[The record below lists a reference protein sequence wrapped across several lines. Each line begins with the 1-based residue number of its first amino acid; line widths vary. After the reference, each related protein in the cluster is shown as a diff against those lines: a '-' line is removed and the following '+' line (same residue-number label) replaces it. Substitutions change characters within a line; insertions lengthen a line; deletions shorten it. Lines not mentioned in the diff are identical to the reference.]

1 MDARTR
7 DAMTRAGLNLIQQ
20 ALSIY
25 DADLRLV
32 LSNRRFQEMFDL
44 PKSLI
49 TPGASFA
56 DTIRHVAARGDYG
69 PLDDLGAFVVERVEM
84 AQSFT
89 PHYMERTRGNGQ
101 VISVEGTPLPNG
113 GWVTVYTDITQIKR
127 QEDMLRARSEELSGQ
142 LSAYSQEL
150 STTNRKLASTIS
162 ALEQSQRDLQEIEAR
177 TRLTTEMMP
186 AHIAHVGPDRRY
198 TYSNKRLN
206 LVMPGRPANIINR
219 HIAEA
224 LGAQTY
230 SLIEPHL
237 NNALDGKSS
246 VFEFT
251 DELSS
256 RRIRTAFTPD
266 TSDPNQVSGVY
277 VLSMDVTEEAQARA
291 TLQQQS
297 KREMASHLTSG
308 LAHDFSNL
316 LTIIMG
322 AQGRLSKLD
331 LPPDARQLVD
341 ATLNAATRGGALLN
355 SIADMVGNRAPH
367 PQAITMKDVFDQL
380 APLAYSA
387 LDAQHNLI
395 LKPPKTDK
403 QWLLDAGQLMDA
415 LLNLILN
422 ARDAIGQSGTITLAA
437 KIVKDTWIEFVV
449 TDTGQGFSKNAL
461 KHAFDP
467 FVTTKG
473 ENGTG
478 LGLSMVYDVAKMNGG
493 SLVLQNGFRGA
504 RVTLRLPARQAIAQR
519 PPGMALLVEDQ
530 TDLRDVFRNYLTG
543 MGYSVIEA
551 SDAGE
556 ARALLGE
563 LSEITLILTD
573 LQLKGEETGVDL
585 ISSLSDEKPLVL
597 FMSSLPTTHPLVISA
612 QRMAP
617 VLAKPFEIGDLRATL
632 KDVLN
637 VTAPNHNS

>member
-467 FVTTKG
+467 FFTTKG

-637 VTAPNHNS
+637 VTAPSHNS

>member
-1 MDARTR
+1 MDIKTR
-7 DAMTRAGLNLIQQ
+7 DLMTRAGLNLIQQ
-20 ALSIY
+20 ALTIY
-25 DADLRLV
+25 DAKLRLV

-44 PKSLI
+44 PAHLHK
-49 TPGASFA
+49 PGAAFSDCILHLA
-56 DTIRHVAARGDYG
+56 LRGDYG
-69 PLDDLGAFVVERVEM
+69 QLSDIDSFVKERVEK
-84 AQSFT
+84 AKSFT
-89 PHYMERTRGNGQ
+89 PHYMERVRANGQ
-101 VISVEGTPLPNG
+101 VISVEGTPLPHG
-113 GWVTVYTDITQIKR
+113 GWVAVYTDITQIKR

-142 LSAYSQEL
+142 LTAYSQEL
-150 STTNRKLASTIS
+150 TTTNRKLASTIS
-162 ALEQSQRDLQEIEAR
+162 ILEQSQQDLREVEAR

-266 TSDPNQVSGVY
+266 TSNPNQVSGVY

-322 AQGRLSKLD
+322 AQGRLSKFG

-387 LDAQHNLI
+387 LDVQHNLI

-461 KHAFDP
+461 QHAFDP
-467 FVTTKG
+467 FFTTKG

-519 PPGMALLVEDQ
+519 PPGIALLVEDQ

-637 VTAPNHNS
+637 VTAPSHNS

>member
-25 DADLRLV
+25 DANLRLV

-49 TPGASFA
+49 TPGAPFA
-56 DTIRHVAARGDYG
+56 DTIRYVAARGDYG
-69 PLDDLGAFVVERVEM
+69 PLDDLEAFVIERVEM

-162 ALEQSQRDLQEIEAR
+162 ALEQSQQDLQEIEAR

-206 LVMPGRPANIINR
+206 LVMPGRPAAIINR

-230 SLIEPHL
+230 SMIEPYL
-237 NNALDGKSS
+237 NSALDGKSS

-251 DELSS
+251 DDLSS

-266 TSDPNQVSGVY
+266 TSESNQISGVY
-277 VLSMDVTEEAQARA
+277 ILSMDVTEEAQARA

-316 LTIIMG
+316 LTIILG
-322 AQGRLSKLD
+322 AQGRLAKLE

-341 ATLNAATRGGALLN
+341 ATLNAATRGGALLH

-367 PQAITMKDVFDQL
+367 PRAITIAEVFEQI
-380 APLAYSA
+380 APLVQSA
-387 LDAQHNLI
+387 LDSQHKLS
-395 LKPPKTDK
+395 LKPPKTD
-403 QWLLDAGQLMDA
+403 QHWLLDAGQLMDA

-422 ARDAIGQSGTITLAA
+422 ARDAIGKEGTITLAA

-449 TDTGQGFSKNAL
+449 TDTGPGFSDNAL
-461 KHAFDP
+461 QHAFDP
-467 FVTTKG
+467 FFTTKG
-473 ENGTG
+473 EHGTG

-504 RVTLRLPARQAIAQR
+504 RVTLRLPARQAIAEH

-530 TDLRDVFRNYLTG
+530 TDLRDVFRSYLTG

-551 SDAGE
+551 SGVDE
-556 ARALLGE
+556 ARALLRE
-563 LSEITLILTD
+563 LPEISLILTD
-573 LQLKGEETGVDL
+573 LQLEGDETGVDL
-585 ISSLSDEKPLVL
+585 ISGLENTKQLVL
-597 FMSSLPTTHPLVISA
+597 FMSSLPADHPLVIRA

-617 VLAKPFEIGDLRATL
+617 VLAKPFEMGDLRATL
-632 KDVLN
+632 KDALN
-637 VTAPNHNS
+637 VTTSRHHP

>member
-322 AQGRLSKLD
+322 AQGRLSKFD

-449 TDTGQGFSKNAL
+449 TDTGQGFSTNAL
-461 KHAFDP
+461 QHAFDP
-467 FVTTKG
+467 FFTTKG

>member
-266 TSDPNQVSGVY
+266 TSNPNQVSGVY

-449 TDTGQGFSKNAL
+449 TDTGQGFSTNAL
-461 KHAFDP
+461 QHAFDP
-467 FVTTKG
+467 FFTTKG

-573 LQLKGEETGVDL
+573 LQLKGDETGVDL

-597 FMSSLPTTHPLVISA
+597 FMSSLPKTHPLVISA

-637 VTAPNHNS
+637 VTAPSHNS

>member
-467 FVTTKG
+467 FFTTKG

-563 LSEITLILTD
+563 LSEITLVLTD

>member
-322 AQGRLSKLD
+322 AQGRLSKFD

-367 PQAITMKDVFDQL
+367 PQAITINDVFDQL

-449 TDTGQGFSKNAL
+449 TDTGQGFSTNAL
-461 KHAFDP
+461 QHAFDP
-467 FVTTKG
+467 FFTTKG

-530 TDLRDVFRNYLTG
+530 TDLRDVFRNYLIG

-637 VTAPNHNS
+637 VTAPSHNS

>member
-25 DADLRLV
+25 DANLRLV

-49 TPGASFA
+49 TPGAPFA
-56 DTIRHVAARGDYG
+56 DTIRYVAARGDYG
-69 PLDDLGAFVVERVEM
+69 PLDDLDAFVIERVEM

-162 ALEQSQRDLQEIEAR
+162 ALEQSQQDLQEIEAR

-206 LVMPGRPANIINR
+206 LVMPGRPADIINR

-230 SLIEPHL
+230 SMIEPYL
-237 NNALDGKSS
+237 NSALDGKSS

-251 DELSS
+251 DDLSS

-266 TSDPNQVSGVY
+266 TSESNQVSGVY
-277 VLSMDVTEEAQARA
+277 ILSMDVTEEAQARA

-316 LTIIMG
+316 LTIILG
-322 AQGRLSKLD
+322 AQGRLAKLE
-331 LPPDARQLVD
+331 LPTDARQLVD
-341 ATLNAATRGGALLN
+341 ATLNAATRGGALLH

-367 PQAITMKDVFDQL
+367 PRAITIAEVFEQI
-380 APLAYSA
+380 APLAHSA
-387 LDAQHNLI
+387 LDSQHKLL
-395 LKPPKTDK
+395 LKTPKTD
-403 QWLLDAGQLMDA
+403 QHWLLDAGQLMDA

-422 ARDAIGQSGTITLAA
+422 ARDAIGKEGTITLAA

-449 TDTGQGFSKNAL
+449 TDTGPGFSDNAL
-461 KHAFDP
+461 QHAFDP
-467 FVTTKG
+467 FFTTKG
-473 ENGTG
+473 EHGTG

-504 RVTLRLPARQAIAQR
+504 RVTLRLPARQAIAEH

-530 TDLRDVFRNYLTG
+530 TDLRDVFRSYLTG

-551 SDAGE
+551 SGVDE
-556 ARALLGE
+556 ARALLRE
-563 LSEITLILTD
+563 LPEINLILTD
-573 LQLKGEETGVDL
+573 LQLEGEETGVDL
-585 ISSLSDEKPLVL
+585 ISSLENTKALVL
-597 FMSSLPTTHPLVISA
+597 FMSSLPADHQLVIRA

-617 VLAKPFEIGDLRATL
+617 VLAKPFEISDLRGTL
-632 KDVLN
+632 KDALN
-637 VTAPNHNS
+637 VTTSRHDP

>member
-1 MDARTR
+1 MDIKTR
-7 DAMTRAGLNLIQQ
+7 DLMTRAGLNLIQQ
-20 ALSIY
+20 ALTIY
-25 DADLRLV
+25 DAKLRLV

-44 PKSLI
+44 PAHLHK
-49 TPGASFA
+49 PGAAFSDCILHLA
-56 DTIRHVAARGDYG
+56 LRGDYG
-69 PLDDLGAFVVERVEM
+69 QLSDIDIFVKERVEK
-84 AQSFT
+84 AKSFT
-89 PHYMERTRGNGQ
+89 PHYMERVRANGQ
-101 VISVEGTPLPNG
+101 VISVEGTPLPHG
-113 GWVTVYTDITQIKR
+113 GWVAVYTDITQIKR

-142 LSAYSQEL
+142 LTAYSQEL
-150 STTNRKLASTIS
+150 TTTNRKLASTIS
-162 ALEQSQRDLQEIEAR
+162 ILEQSQQDLREVEAR

-322 AQGRLSKLD
+322 AQGRLSKFD

-449 TDTGQGFSKNAL
+449 TDTGQGFSTNAL
-461 KHAFDP
+461 QHAFDP
-467 FVTTKG
+467 FFTTKG

-637 VTAPNHNS
+637 VTAPSHNS

>member
-1 MDARTR
+1 MDIKTR
-7 DAMTRAGLNLIQQ
+7 DLMTRAGLNLIQQ
-20 ALSIY
+20 ALTIY
-25 DADLRLV
+25 DAKLRLV

-44 PKSLI
+44 PAHLHK
-49 TPGASFA
+49 PGAAFSDCILHLA
-56 DTIRHVAARGDYG
+56 LRGDYG
-69 PLDDLGAFVVERVEM
+69 QLSDIDSFVKERVEK
-84 AQSFT
+84 AKSFT
-89 PHYMERTRGNGQ
+89 PHYMERVRANGQ
-101 VISVEGTPLPNG
+101 VISVEGTPLPHG
-113 GWVTVYTDITQIKR
+113 GWVAVYTDITQIKR

-142 LSAYSQEL
+142 LTAYSQEL
-150 STTNRKLASTIS
+150 TTTNRKLASTIS
-162 ALEQSQRDLQEIEAR
+162 ILEQSQQDLREVEAR

-266 TSDPNQVSGVY
+266 TSNPNQVSGVY

-322 AQGRLSKLD
+322 AQGRLSKFG

-449 TDTGQGFSKNAL
+449 TDTGQGFSTNAL
-461 KHAFDP
+461 QHAFDP
-467 FVTTKG
+467 FFTTKG

-637 VTAPNHNS
+637 VTAPSHNS

>member
-1 MDARTR
+1 MDIKTR
-7 DAMTRAGLNLIQQ
+7 DLMTRAGLNLIQQ
-20 ALSIY
+20 ALTIY
-25 DADLRLV
+25 DAKLRLV

-44 PKSLI
+44 PAHLHK
-49 TPGASFA
+49 PGAAFSDCILHLA
-56 DTIRHVAARGDYG
+56 LRGDYG
-69 PLDDLGAFVVERVEM
+69 QLSDIDSFVKERVEK
-84 AQSFT
+84 AKSFT
-89 PHYMERTRGNGQ
+89 PHYMERVRANGQ
-101 VISVEGTPLPNG
+101 VISVEGTPLPHG
-113 GWVTVYTDITQIKR
+113 GWVAVYTDITQIKR

-142 LSAYSQEL
+142 LTAYSQEL
-150 STTNRKLASTIS
+150 TTTNRKLASTIS
-162 ALEQSQRDLQEIEAR
+162 ILEQSQQDLREVEAR

-266 TSDPNQVSGVY
+266 TSNPNQVSGVY

-322 AQGRLSKLD
+322 AQGRLSKFG

-387 LDAQHNLI
+387 LDVQHNLI

-449 TDTGQGFSKNAL
+449 TDTGQGFSTNAL
-461 KHAFDP
+461 QHAFDP
-467 FVTTKG
+467 FFTTKG

-637 VTAPNHNS
+637 VTAPSHNS

>member
-7 DAMTRAGLNLIQQ
+7 DAMTRAGFNLIQQ

-322 AQGRLSKLD
+322 AQGRLSKFD

-449 TDTGQGFSKNAL
+449 TDTGQGFSTNAL
-461 KHAFDP
+461 QHAFDP
-467 FVTTKG
+467 FFTTKG

-637 VTAPNHNS
+637 VTAPSHNS

>member
-25 DADLRLV
+25 DANLRLV

-49 TPGASFA
+49 TPGAPFA
-56 DTIRHVAARGDYG
+56 DTIRYVAARGDYG
-69 PLDDLGAFVVERVEM
+69 PLDDLETFVIERVEM

-162 ALEQSQRDLQEIEAR
+162 ALEQSQQDLQEIEAR

-206 LVMPGRPANIINR
+206 LVMPGRPADIINR

-230 SLIEPHL
+230 SMIEPYL
-237 NNALDGKSS
+237 NSALDGKSS

-251 DELSS
+251 DDLSS

-266 TSDPNQVSGVY
+266 TSESNQVSGVY
-277 VLSMDVTEEAQARA
+277 ILSMDVTEEAQARA

-316 LTIIMG
+316 LTIILG
-322 AQGRLSKLD
+322 AQGRLAKLD

-367 PQAITMKDVFDQL
+367 PRAVTITEVLEQI
-380 APLAYSA
+380 APLAQSA
-387 LDAQHNLI
+387 LGSQHKLS
-395 LKPPKTDK
+395 LKPPKTDHH
-403 QWLLDAGQLMDA
+403 WLLDAGQLMDA

-422 ARDAIGQSGTITLAA
+422 ARDAIGKEGTITLAA

-449 TDTGQGFSKNAL
+449 TDTGPGFSDNAL
-461 KHAFDP
+461 QHAFDP
-467 FVTTKG
+467 FFTTKG
-473 ENGTG
+473 EHGTG

-504 RVTLRLPARQAIAQR
+504 RVTLRLPARQAIAEH

-530 TDLRDVFRNYLTG
+530 TDLRDVFRSYLTG

-551 SDAGE
+551 SGVDE
-556 ARALLGE
+556 ARALLRE
-563 LSEITLILTD
+563 LPEITLILTD
-573 LQLKGEETGVDL
+573 LQLEGEETGVDL
-585 ISSLSDEKPLVL
+585 ISGLENTKPLVL
-597 FMSSLPTTHPLVISA
+597 FMSSLLADHPLVIRA

-632 KDVLN
+632 KDALN
-637 VTAPNHNS
+637 VTTSRHDP

>member
-1 MDARTR
+1 MDIKTR
-7 DAMTRAGLNLIQQ
+7 DLMTRAGLNLIQQ
-20 ALSIY
+20 ALTIY
-25 DADLRLV
+25 DAKLRLV

-44 PKSLI
+44 PAHLH
-49 TPGASFA
+49 TPGAAFSDCIMHLA
-56 DTIRHVAARGDYG
+56 LRGDYG
-69 PLDDLGAFVVERVEM
+69 KLSDIESFVKERVEK
-84 AQSFT
+84 AKSFT
-89 PHYMERTRGNGQ
+89 PHYMERVRANGQ
-101 VISVEGTPLPNG
+101 VISVEGTPLPHG
-113 GWVTVYTDITQIKR
+113 GWVAVYTDITQIKR

-142 LSAYSQEL
+142 LSVYSQEL

-162 ALEQSQRDLQEIEAR
+162 ALEQSQQDLQEIEAR

-206 LVMPGRPANIINR
+206 LVMPGRPADIINR

-230 SLIEPHL
+230 SMIEPYV
-237 NNALDGKSS
+237 NAALDGASS

-251 DELSS
+251 DDLSS

-266 TSDPNQVSGVY
+266 TSESNQASGVY
-277 VLSMDVTEEAQARA
+277 ILSMDVTEEAQARA

-316 LTIIMG
+316 LTIILG
-322 AQGRLSKLD
+322 AQGRLAKFD
-331 LPPDARQLVD
+331 LSPDQRQLVD
-341 ATLNAATRGGALLN
+341 ATLNAATRGGALLH

-367 PQAITMKDVFDQL
+367 PRAVTIAEVFEQI
-380 APLAYSA
+380 APLAQSA
-387 LDAQHNLI
+387 LDSQHKLS
-395 LKPPKTDK
+395 LKPPKTD
-403 QWLLDAGQLMDA
+403 QHWLLDAGQLMDA

-422 ARDAIGQSGTITLAA
+422 ARDAIGREGTITLAA

-449 TDTGQGFSKNAL
+449 TDTGPGFSDKAL
-461 KHAFDP
+461 QHALDP
-467 FVTTKG
+467 FFTTKG
-473 ENGTG
+473 EHGTG

-504 RVTLRLPARQAIAQR
+504 RVTLRLPARQAIAEH

-530 TDLRDVFRNYLTG
+530 TDLRDVFRSYLMG

-551 SDAGE
+551 SGVDE
-556 ARALLGE
+556 ARALLRE
-563 LSEITLILTD
+563 LPEITLILTD
-573 LQLKGEETGVDL
+573 LQLEGEETGVDL
-585 ISSLSDEKPLVL
+585 ISSLENSKSLVL
-597 FMSSLPTTHPLVISA
+597 FMSSLPADHPLVIRA

-632 KDVLN
+632 KDALN
-637 VTAPNHNS
+637 VTTPRHDP

>member
-1 MDARTR
+1 MDIKTR
-7 DAMTRAGLNLIQQ
+7 DLMTRAGLNLIQQ
-20 ALSIY
+20 ALTIY
-25 DADLRLV
+25 DAKLRLV

-44 PKSLI
+44 PAHLHK
-49 TPGASFA
+49 PGAAFSDCILHLA
-56 DTIRHVAARGDYG
+56 LRGDYG
-69 PLDDLGAFVVERVEM
+69 KLSDIESFVKERVEK
-84 AQSFT
+84 AKSFT
-89 PHYMERTRGNGQ
+89 PHYMERVRANGQ
-101 VISVEGTPLPNG
+101 VISVEGTPLPHG
-113 GWVTVYTDITQIKR
+113 GWVAVYTDITQIKR

-142 LSAYSQEL
+142 LTAYSQEL
-150 STTNRKLASTIS
+150 TTTNRKLASTIS
-162 ALEQSQRDLQEIEAR
+162 ILEQSQQDLREVEAR

-266 TSDPNQVSGVY
+266 TSNPNQVSGVY

-322 AQGRLSKLD
+322 AQGRLSKFD

-449 TDTGQGFSKNAL
+449 TDTGQGFSTNAL
-461 KHAFDP
+461 QHAFDP
-467 FVTTKG
+467 FFTTKG

-637 VTAPNHNS
+637 VTAPSHNS

>member
-322 AQGRLSKLD
+322 AQGRLSKFD

-461 KHAFDP
+461 QHAFDP
-467 FVTTKG
+467 FFTTKG

>member
-322 AQGRLSKLD
+322 AQGRLSKFD

-367 PQAITMKDVFDQL
+367 PQAITINDVFDQL

-449 TDTGQGFSKNAL
+449 TDTGQGFSTNAL
-461 KHAFDP
+461 QHAFDP
-467 FVTTKG
+467 FFTTKG

-597 FMSSLPTTHPLVISA
+597 FMSSLPKTHPLVISA

>member
-44 PKSLI
+44 PKSLT

-266 TSDPNQVSGVY
+266 TSDPKQVSGVY

-530 TDLRDVFRNYLTG
+530 SDLRHVFRNYLTG

>member
-25 DADLRLV
+25 DANLRLV

-49 TPGASFA
+49 TPGAPFA
-56 DTIRHVAARGDYG
+56 DTIRYVAARGDYG
-69 PLDDLGAFVVERVEM
+69 PLDDLDAFVIERVEM

-162 ALEQSQRDLQEIEAR
+162 ALEQSQQDLQEIEAR

-206 LVMPGRPANIINR
+206 LVMPGRPADIINR

-230 SLIEPHL
+230 SMIEPYL
-237 NNALDGKSS
+237 NSALDGKSS

-251 DELSS
+251 DDLSS

-266 TSDPNQVSGVY
+266 TSESNQVSGVY
-277 VLSMDVTEEAQARA
+277 ILSMDVTEEAQARA

-316 LTIIMG
+316 LTIILG
-322 AQGRLSKLD
+322 AQGRLAKLD
-331 LPPDARQLVD
+331 LPTDARQLVD
-341 ATLNAATRGGALLN
+341 ATLNAATRGGALLH

-367 PQAITMKDVFDQL
+367 PRAITIAEVFEQI
-380 APLAYSA
+380 APLAQSA
-387 LDAQHNLI
+387 LDSHHKLS
-395 LKPPKTDK
+395 LKPPKTD
-403 QWLLDAGQLMDA
+403 QHWLLDAGQLMDA

-422 ARDAIGQSGTITLAA
+422 ARDAIGKEGTITLAA

-449 TDTGQGFSKNAL
+449 TDTGPGFSDNAL
-461 KHAFDP
+461 QHAFDP
-467 FVTTKG
+467 FFTTKG
-473 ENGTG
+473 EHGTG

-504 RVTLRLPARQAIAQR
+504 RVTLRLPARQAIAEH

-530 TDLRDVFRNYLTG
+530 TDLRDVFRSYLTG

-551 SDAGE
+551 SGVDE
-556 ARALLGE
+556 ARALLRE
-563 LSEITLILTD
+563 LPEITLILTD
-573 LQLKGEETGVDL
+573 LQLEGEETGVDL
-585 ISSLSDEKPLVL
+585 ISGLENTKALVL
-597 FMSSLPTTHPLVISA
+597 FMSSLPADHQIGHPCAAHGTCSCQTI
-612 QRMAP
+612 
-617 VLAKPFEIGDLRATL
+617 
-632 KDVLN
+632 
-637 VTAPNHNS
+637 

>member
-322 AQGRLSKLD
+322 AQGRLSKFD

-467 FVTTKG
+467 FFTTKG

-597 FMSSLPTTHPLVISA
+597 FMSSLPKTHPLVISA

-637 VTAPNHNS
+637 VTAPSHNS

>member
-25 DADLRLV
+25 DANLRLV

-49 TPGASFA
+49 TPGAPFA
-56 DTIRHVAARGDYG
+56 DTIRYVAARGDYG
-69 PLDDLGAFVVERVEM
+69 PLDDLDAFVIERVEM

-162 ALEQSQRDLQEIEAR
+162 ALEQSQQDLQEIEAR

-206 LVMPGRPANIINR
+206 LVMPGRPADIINR

-230 SLIEPHL
+230 SMIEPYL
-237 NNALDGKSS
+237 NSALDGKSS

-251 DELSS
+251 DDLSS

-266 TSDPNQVSGVY
+266 TSESNQVSGVY
-277 VLSMDVTEEAQARA
+277 ILSMDVTEEAQARA

-316 LTIIMG
+316 LTIILG
-322 AQGRLSKLD
+322 AQGRLAKLE
-331 LPPDARQLVD
+331 LPTDARQLVD
-341 ATLNAATRGGALLN
+341 ATLNAATRGGALLH
-355 SIADMVGNRAPH
+355 SIADMVGNHAPH
-367 PQAITMKDVFDQL
+367 PRAITIAEVFEQI
-380 APLAYSA
+380 APLAHSA
-387 LDAQHNLI
+387 LDSQHKLL
-395 LKPPKTDK
+395 LKPPKTD
-403 QWLLDAGQLMDA
+403 QHWLLDAGQLMDA

-422 ARDAIGQSGTITLAA
+422 ARDAIGKEGTITLAA

-449 TDTGQGFSKNAL
+449 TDTGPGFSDNAL
-461 KHAFDP
+461 QHAFDP
-467 FVTTKG
+467 FFTTKG
-473 ENGTG
+473 EHGTG

-504 RVTLRLPARQAIAQR
+504 RVTLRLPARQAIAEH

-530 TDLRDVFRNYLTG
+530 TDLRDVFRSYLTG

-551 SDAGE
+551 SGVDE
-556 ARALLGE
+556 ARALLRE
-563 LSEITLILTD
+563 LPEINLILTD
-573 LQLKGEETGVDL
+573 LQLEGEETGVDL
-585 ISSLSDEKPLVL
+585 ISSLENTKALVL
-597 FMSSLPTTHPLVISA
+597 FMSSLPADHQLVIRA

-617 VLAKPFEIGDLRATL
+617 VLAKPFEISDLRATL
-632 KDVLN
+632 KDALN
-637 VTAPNHNS
+637 VTTSRHDP

>member
-1 MDARTR
+1 MDIKTR
-7 DAMTRAGLNLIQQ
+7 DLMTRAGLNLIQQ
-20 ALSIY
+20 ALTIY
-25 DADLRLV
+25 DAKLRLV

-44 PKSLI
+44 PAHLHK
-49 TPGASFA
+49 PGAAFSDCIMHLA
-56 DTIRHVAARGDYG
+56 LRGDYG
-69 PLDDLGAFVVERVEM
+69 KLSDIESFVKERVEK
-84 AQSFT
+84 AKSFT
-89 PHYMERTRGNGQ
+89 PHYMERVRANGQ
-101 VISVEGTPLPNG
+101 VISVEGTPLPHG
-113 GWVTVYTDITQIKR
+113 GWVAVYTDITQIKR

-142 LSAYSQEL
+142 LTAYSQEL
-150 STTNRKLASTIS
+150 TTTNRKLASTIS
-162 ALEQSQRDLQEIEAR
+162 ILEQSQQDLREVEAR

-186 AHIAHVGPDRRY
+186 AHIAHVGLDRRY

-266 TSDPNQVSGVY
+266 TSDPIQVSGVY

-322 AQGRLSKLD
+322 AQGRLAERD

-449 TDTGQGFSKNAL
+449 TDTGQGFSTNAL
-461 KHAFDP
+461 QHAFDP
-467 FVTTKG
+467 FFTTKG

-493 SLVLQNGFRGA
+493 SLVIQNGFRGA

-585 ISSLSDEKPLVL
+585 ISSLADEKPLVL

-637 VTAPNHNS
+637 VTAPSHNS

>member
-1 MDARTR
+1 MDIKTR
-7 DAMTRAGLNLIQQ
+7 DLMTRAGLNLIQQ
-20 ALSIY
+20 ALTIY
-25 DADLRLV
+25 DAKLRLV

-44 PKSLI
+44 PAHLH
-49 TPGASFA
+49 TPGAAFSDCIMHLA
-56 DTIRHVAARGDYG
+56 LRGDYG
-69 PLDDLGAFVVERVEM
+69 KLSDIESFVKERVEK
-84 AQSFT
+84 AKSFT
-89 PHYMERTRGNGQ
+89 PHYMERVRANGQ
-101 VISVEGTPLPNG
+101 VISVEGTPLPHG
-113 GWVTVYTDITQIKR
+113 GWVAVYTDITQIKR

-142 LSAYSQEL
+142 LSVYSQEL

-162 ALEQSQRDLQEIEAR
+162 ALEQSQQDLQEIEAR

-186 AHIAHVGPDRRY
+186 AHIAHVGLDRRY

-206 LVMPGRPANIINR
+206 LVMPGRPADIINR

-230 SLIEPHL
+230 SMIEPYV
-237 NNALDGKSS
+237 NAALDGASS

-251 DELSS
+251 DDLSS

-266 TSDPNQVSGVY
+266 TSESNQASGVY
-277 VLSMDVTEEAQARA
+277 ILSMDVTEEAQARA

-316 LTIIMG
+316 LTIILG
-322 AQGRLSKLD
+322 AQGRLAKFD
-331 LPPDARQLVD
+331 LPPDQRQLVD
-341 ATLNAATRGGALLN
+341 ATLNAATRGGALLH

-367 PQAITMKDVFDQL
+367 PRAVTIAAVFEQI
-380 APLAYSA
+380 APLAQSA
-387 LDAQHNLI
+387 LDSQHKLS
-395 LKPPKTDK
+395 LKPPKTD
-403 QWLLDAGQLMDA
+403 QHWLLDAGQLMDA

-422 ARDAIGQSGTITLAA
+422 ARDAIGREGTITLAA

-449 TDTGQGFSKNAL
+449 TDTGPGFSDNAL
-461 KHAFDP
+461 KHALDP
-467 FVTTKG
+467 FFTTKG
-473 ENGTG
+473 EHGTG

-504 RVTLRLPARQAIAQR
+504 RVTLRLPARQAIAEH

-530 TDLRDVFRNYLTG
+530 TDLRDVFRSYLMG

-551 SDAGE
+551 SGVDE
-556 ARALLGE
+556 ARALLRE
-563 LSEITLILTD
+563 LPEITLILTD
-573 LQLKGEETGVDL
+573 LQLEGEETGVDL
-585 ISSLSDEKPLVL
+585 ISSLENSKSLVL
-597 FMSSLPTTHPLVISA
+597 FMSSLPADHPLVIRA

-632 KDVLN
+632 KDALN
-637 VTAPNHNS
+637 VTTSRHDP

>member
-331 LPPDARQLVD
+331 LPPDARQFVD

-367 PQAITMKDVFDQL
+367 PQAITINDVFDQL

-461 KHAFDP
+461 QHAFDP
-467 FVTTKG
+467 FFTTKG

-530 TDLRDVFRNYLTG
+530 TDLRDVFRNYLIG

-612 QRMAP
+612 QRMAL

>member
-25 DADLRLV
+25 DANLRLV

-49 TPGASFA
+49 TPGAPFA
-56 DTIRHVAARGDYG
+56 DTIRYVAARGDYG
-69 PLDDLGAFVVERVEM
+69 PLDDLDAFVIERVEM

-162 ALEQSQRDLQEIEAR
+162 ALEQSQQDLQEIEAR

-206 LVMPGRPANIINR
+206 LVMPGRPADIINR

-230 SLIEPHL
+230 SMIEPYL
-237 NNALDGKSS
+237 NSALDGKSS

-251 DELSS
+251 DDLSS

-266 TSDPNQVSGVY
+266 TSESNQVSGVY
-277 VLSMDVTEEAQARA
+277 ILSMDVTEEAQARA

-316 LTIIMG
+316 LTIILG
-322 AQGRLSKLD
+322 AQGRLAKLE
-331 LPPDARQLVD
+331 LPTDARQLVD
-341 ATLNAATRGGALLN
+341 ATLNAATRGGALLH

-367 PQAITMKDVFDQL
+367 PRAITIAEVFEQI
-380 APLAYSA
+380 APLAHSA
-387 LDAQHNLI
+387 LDSQHKLS
-395 LKPPKTDK
+395 LKPPKTD
-403 QWLLDAGQLMDA
+403 QHWLLDAGQLMDA

-422 ARDAIGQSGTITLAA
+422 ARDAIGKEGTITLAA

-449 TDTGQGFSKNAL
+449 TDTGPGFSDNAL
-461 KHAFDP
+461 QHAFDP
-467 FVTTKG
+467 FFTTKG
-473 ENGTG
+473 EHGTG

-504 RVTLRLPARQAIAQR
+504 RVTLRLPARQAIAEH

-530 TDLRDVFRNYLTG
+530 TDLRDVFRSYLTG

-551 SDAGE
+551 SGVDE
-556 ARALLGE
+556 ACALLRE
-563 LSEITLILTD
+563 LPEINLILTD
-573 LQLKGEETGVDL
+573 LQLEGEETGVDL
-585 ISSLSDEKPLVL
+585 ISSLENTKALVL
-597 FMSSLPTTHPLVISA
+597 FMSSLPADHQLVIRA

-617 VLAKPFEIGDLRATL
+617 VLAKPFEISDLRGTL
-632 KDVLN
+632 KDALN
-637 VTAPNHNS
+637 VTTSRHDP

>member
-25 DADLRLV
+25 DANLRLV

-49 TPGASFA
+49 TPGAPFA
-56 DTIRHVAARGDYG
+56 DTIRYVAARGDYG
-69 PLDDLGAFVVERVEM
+69 PLDDLDAFVIERVQM

-162 ALEQSQRDLQEIEAR
+162 ALEQSQQDLQEIEAR

-206 LVMPGRPANIINR
+206 LVMPGRPADIINR

-230 SLIEPHL
+230 SMIEPYL
-237 NNALDGKSS
+237 NSALDGKSS

-251 DELSS
+251 DDLSS

-266 TSDPNQVSGVY
+266 TSESNQVSGVY
-277 VLSMDVTEEAQARA
+277 ILSMDVTEEAQARA

-316 LTIIMG
+316 LTIILG
-322 AQGRLSKLD
+322 AQGRLAKLD

-341 ATLNAATRGGALLN
+341 ATLNAATRGGALLH

-367 PQAITMKDVFDQL
+367 PRAVTIAEVFEQI
-380 APLAYSA
+380 APLAQSA
-387 LDAQHNLI
+387 LDSQHKLS

-403 QWLLDAGQLMDA
+403 HWLLDAGQLMDA

-422 ARDAIGQSGTITLAA
+422 ARDAIGEEGTITLAA

-449 TDTGQGFSKNAL
+449 TDTGPGFSDNAL
-461 KHAFDP
+461 QHAFDP
-467 FVTTKG
+467 FFTTKG
-473 ENGTG
+473 EHGTG

-504 RVTLRLPARQAIAQR
+504 RATLRLPARQAIAEH

-530 TDLRDVFRNYLTG
+530 TDLRDVFRSYLTG

-551 SDAGE
+551 SGVDE
-556 ARALLGE
+556 ARALLRE
-563 LSEITLILTD
+563 LPEITLILTD
-573 LQLKGEETGVDL
+573 LQLEGEETGVDL
-585 ISSLSDEKPLVL
+585 ISGLENNKTLVL
-597 FMSSLPTTHPLVISA
+597 FMSSLPADHPLVIRA

-632 KDVLN
+632 KDALN
-637 VTAPNHNS
+637 VTTSRHDP

>member
-25 DADLRLV
+25 DANLRLV

-49 TPGASFA
+49 TPGAPFA
-56 DTIRHVAARGDYG
+56 DTIRYVAARGDYG
-69 PLDDLGAFVVERVEM
+69 PLDDLEAFVIERVEM

-162 ALEQSQRDLQEIEAR
+162 ALEQSQQDLQEIEAR

-206 LVMPGRPANIINR
+206 LVMPGRPADIINR

-230 SLIEPHL
+230 SMIEPYL
-237 NNALDGKSS
+237 NSALDGKSS

-251 DELSS
+251 DDLSS

-266 TSDPNQVSGVY
+266 TSESNQVSGVY
-277 VLSMDVTEEAQARA
+277 ILSMDVTEEAQARA

-316 LTIIMG
+316 LTIILG
-322 AQGRLSKLD
+322 AQGRLAKLE
-331 LPPDARQLVD
+331 LPTDARQLVD
-341 ATLNAATRGGALLN
+341 ATLNAATRGGALLH

-367 PQAITMKDVFDQL
+367 PRAITITEVFEQI
-380 APLAYSA
+380 APLAQSA
-387 LDAQHNLI
+387 LDSHHKLS
-395 LKPPKTDK
+395 LKPPKTD
-403 QWLLDAGQLMDA
+403 QHWLLDAGQLMDA

-422 ARDAIGQSGTITLAA
+422 ARDAIGKEGTITLAA

-449 TDTGQGFSKNAL
+449 TDTGPGFSDNAL
-461 KHAFDP
+461 QHAFDP
-467 FVTTKG
+467 FFTTKG
-473 ENGTG
+473 EHGTG

-504 RVTLRLPARQAIAQR
+504 RVTLRLPARQAIAEH

-530 TDLRDVFRNYLTG
+530 TDLRDVFRSYLTG

-551 SDAGE
+551 SGVDE
-556 ARALLGE
+556 ARALLCE
-563 LSEITLILTD
+563 LPEITLILTD
-573 LQLKGEETGVDL
+573 LQLEGEETGVDL
-585 ISSLSDEKPLVL
+585 ISGLENNKTLVL
-597 FMSSLPTTHPLVISA
+597 FMSSLPADHPLVIRA

-632 KDVLN
+632 KDALN
-637 VTAPNHNS
+637 VTTPRHDP

>member
-1 MDARTR
+1 MDIKTR
-7 DAMTRAGLNLIQQ
+7 DLMTRAGLNLIQQ
-20 ALSIY
+20 ALTIY
-25 DADLRLV
+25 DAKLRLV

-44 PKSLI
+44 PAHLHK
-49 TPGASFA
+49 PGAAFSDCILHLA
-56 DTIRHVAARGDYG
+56 LRGDYG
-69 PLDDLGAFVVERVEM
+69 QLSDIDSFVKERVEK
-84 AQSFT
+84 AKSFT
-89 PHYMERTRGNGQ
+89 PHYMERVRANGQ
-101 VISVEGTPLPNG
+101 VISVEGTPLPHG
-113 GWVTVYTDITQIKR
+113 GWVAVYTDITQIKR

-142 LSAYSQEL
+142 LTAYSQEL
-150 STTNRKLASTIS
+150 TTTNRKLASTIS
-162 ALEQSQRDLQEIEAR
+162 ILEQSQQDLREVEAR

-322 AQGRLSKLD
+322 AQGRLSKFD

-449 TDTGQGFSKNAL
+449 TDTGQGFSTNAL
-461 KHAFDP
+461 QHAFDP
-467 FVTTKG
+467 FFTTKG

-637 VTAPNHNS
+637 VTAPSHNS

>member
-449 TDTGQGFSKNAL
+449 TDTGQGFSTNAL
-461 KHAFDP
+461 QHAFDP
-467 FVTTKG
+467 FFTTKG

-637 VTAPNHNS
+637 VTAPSHNS

>member
-25 DADLRLV
+25 DANLRLV

-49 TPGASFA
+49 TPGAPFA
-56 DTIRHVAARGDYG
+56 DTIRYVAARGDYG
-69 PLDDLGAFVVERVEM
+69 PLDDLDAFVIERVEM

-162 ALEQSQRDLQEIEAR
+162 ALEQSQQDLQEIEAR

-206 LVMPGRPANIINR
+206 LVMPGRPADIINR

-230 SLIEPHL
+230 SMIEPYL
-237 NNALDGKSS
+237 NSALDGKSS

-251 DELSS
+251 DDLSS

-266 TSDPNQVSGVY
+266 TSESNQVSGVY
-277 VLSMDVTEEAQARA
+277 ILSMDVTEEAQARA

-316 LTIIMG
+316 LTIILG
-322 AQGRLSKLD
+322 AQGRLAKLE
-331 LPPDARQLVD
+331 LPTDARQLVD
-341 ATLNAATRGGALLN
+341 ATLNAATRGGALLH

-367 PQAITMKDVFDQL
+367 PRAITIAEVFEQI
-380 APLAYSA
+380 APLAQSA
-387 LDAQHNLI
+387 LDSQHKLS
-395 LKPPKTDK
+395 LKPPKTD
-403 QWLLDAGQLMDA
+403 QHWLLDAGQLMDA

-422 ARDAIGQSGTITLAA
+422 ARDAIGKEGTITLAA

-449 TDTGQGFSKNAL
+449 TDTGPGFSDNAL
-461 KHAFDP
+461 QHAFDP
-467 FVTTKG
+467 FFTTKG
-473 ENGTG
+473 EHGTG

-504 RVTLRLPARQAIAQR
+504 RVTLRLPARQAIAEH

-530 TDLRDVFRNYLTG
+530 TDLRDVFRSYLTG

-551 SDAGE
+551 SGVDE
-556 ARALLGE
+556 ARALLRE
-563 LSEITLILTD
+563 LPEITLILTD
-573 LQLKGEETGVDL
+573 LQLEGEETGVDL
-585 ISSLSDEKPLVL
+585 ISGLENTKALVL
-597 FMSSLPTTHPLVISA
+597 FMSSLPADHPLVIRA

-632 KDVLN
+632 KDALN
-637 VTAPNHNS
+637 VTTSRHDP

>member
-25 DADLRLV
+25 DANLRLV

-49 TPGASFA
+49 TPGAPFA
-56 DTIRHVAARGDYG
+56 DTIRYVAARGDYG
-69 PLDDLGAFVVERVEM
+69 PLDDLEAFVIERVEM

-113 GWVTVYTDITQIKR
+113 GWVPVYSDITQIKR

-162 ALEQSQRDLQEIEAR
+162 ALEQSQQDLQEIEAR

-206 LVMPGRPANIINR
+206 LVMPGRPADIINR

-230 SLIEPHL
+230 SMIEPYL
-237 NNALDGKSS
+237 NSALDGKSS

-251 DELSS
+251 DDLSS

-266 TSDPNQVSGVY
+266 TSESNQVSGVY
-277 VLSMDVTEEAQARA
+277 ILSMDVTEEAQARA

-316 LTIIMG
+316 LTIILG
-322 AQGRLSKLD
+322 AQGRLTKLD

-341 ATLNAATRGGALLN
+341 ATLNAATRGGALLH

-367 PQAITMKDVFDQL
+367 PRAITITEVFEQI
-380 APLAYSA
+380 APLAHSA
-387 LDAQHNLI
+387 LDSQHKLS
-395 LKPPKTDK
+395 LKPPKTD
-403 QWLLDAGQLMDA
+403 QHWLLDAGQLMDS

-422 ARDAIGQSGTITLAA
+422 ARDAIGKEGTITLAA
-437 KIVKDTWIEFVV
+437 KIVKDTGIEFVV
-449 TDTGQGFSKNAL
+449 TDTGPGFSDNAL
-461 KHAFDP
+461 QHAFDP
-467 FVTTKG
+467 FFTTKG
-473 ENGTG
+473 EHGTG

-504 RVTLRLPARQAIAQR
+504 RVTLRLPARQAIAEH

-530 TDLRDVFRNYLTG
+530 TDLRDVFRSYLTG

-551 SDAGE
+551 SGVDE
-556 ARALLGE
+556 ARALLRE
-563 LSEITLILTD
+563 LPEITLILTD
-573 LQLKGEETGVDL
+573 LQLEGEETGVDL
-585 ISSLSDEKPLVL
+585 ISGLENTKSLVL
-597 FMSSLPTTHPLVISA
+597 FMSSLPADHPLFIRA

-632 KDVLN
+632 KDALN
-637 VTAPNHNS
+637 VTTPRHNP

>member
-380 APLAYSA
+380 APLSYSA

-467 FVTTKG
+467 FFTTKG